1 MKRRFHDAL
10 LGIVGLAGVALF
22 ALSGASCEGPKMQC
36 AVGHGPFTI
45 VYGEVV
51 SGDSACYENA
61 YRRYG
66 AACAQYELDDSFPDC
81 PGLSK
86 VEHVGFSTYLTRNA
100 ENTGADYN
108 TRNIAAQ
115 SSTMGGLLQERDGA
129 GTDADDKPY
138 ALGDYGT
145 FPDEQDLCYTGTSSA
160 PLSTAEMNVAA
171 FDVLDDMG
179 MVVDTLPAVHYRQE
193 WKDVHFYVTTGVPG
207 TQVVG
212 NMRFEDVQA
221 GCSVEYKFNGVY
233 PAVFCGNPV
242 SAVGQVVAGGQ
253 RRRSQDAGRATTTM
267 TIPIRRPNDKDETV
281 VVVGDDRNRAPTKT
295 AIREQTRQQVAS
307 TARASTPTSRRTAI
321 RNTCTASSKKA
332 QHSSGNSSPTLPH
345 SAPAPN
351 SLRGGS
357 FPF

>member
-61 YRRYG
+61 HRRYG
-66 AACAQYELDDSFPDC
+66 YACAQYELADDDPDC
-81 PGLSK
+81 AGLSK
-86 VEHVGFSTYLTRNA
+86 VEHVGFNSYLTRNA
-100 ENTGADYN
+100 EGTGADYN

-138 ALGDYGT
+138 AFGAYGT
-145 FPDEQDLCYTGTSSA
+145 FPDEQDLCYAGTSSA
-160 PLSTAEMNVAA
+160 PLAPAEMNVAA

-207 TQVVG
+207 TQVLG

-221 GCSVEYKFNGVY
+221 GCSVEYKFTGVY

-242 SAVGQVVAGGQ
+242 AGHRDDDG
-253 RRRSQDAGRATTTM
+253 DPM
-267 TIPIRRPNDKDETV
+267 TASDNDDDDPANPDEE
-281 VVVGDDRNRAPTKT
+281 VVVGYDPDDANCDPKADPAAGRIYGSGINPDFKT
-295 AIREQTRQQVAS
+295 FCHPEYLHCVLQEG
-307 TARASTPTSRRTAI
+307 TALV
-321 RNTCTASSKKA
+321 K
-332 QHSSGNSSPTLPH
+332 
-345 SAPAPN
+345 
-351 SLRGGS
+351 
-357 FPF
+357 